1 MKLLSFEHFQMLN
14 ESVQKFEKELDQ
26 ILNEDIASVITSPV
40 KFIKIKNNAKKYQ
53 KALVQQQ
60 LNDIDLAKKKAAS
73 KEAGKPTDV
82 LTAANKAKNASLRD
96 LATGIS
102 DRMDDLAT
110 TDILKSISS
119 LAKTKAKVAAA
130 ETALKA
136 ADETESKELKIK
148 IKKLNAKAAETTK
161 AIKDY
166 ESSEKKKDDETP
178 ANTEVKSDFNKDKPI
193 KDEAKSE
200 TKKEQPKVEPKKE
213 EKPKNDEDELL
224 RIKSEL
230 QEDESKLSGA
240 KAKLQDVKSKMA
252 DAKQKLDSA
261 SPTTKAKYQEE
272 YNKLSNE
279 SSKLADTI
287 ADMEEGI
294 KITRE
299 EYAKAS
305 SKLQS
310 KK

>member
-1 MKLLSFEHFQMLN
+1 MKLLSYEHFQMLN

-40 KFIKIKNNAKKYQ
+40 KFVKIKNNAKKYQ
-53 KALVQQQ
+53 KALVQQS

-73 KEAGKPTDV
+73 KEAGKPTDT
-82 LTAANKAKNASLRD
+82 LTAATKAKNASLRD
-96 LATGIS
+96 LATSVS

-110 TDILKSISS
+110 TNILKNIAS

-148 IKKLNAKAAETTK
+148 IKKLNTKAAEVTK
-161 AIKDY
+161 SIKDY
-166 ESSEKKKDDETP
+166 ESSEKKKDETPEIKADETP
-178 ANTEVKSDFNKDKPI
+178 KTEP
-193 KDEAKSE
+193 
-200 TKKEQPKVEPKKE
+200 TKKEVTKTEVTSKTKNETPK
-213 EKPKNDEDELL
+213 DDADELL

-230 QEDESKLSGA
+230 QEDESRLSGA
-240 KAKLQDVKSKMA
+240 KAKLQDLKSKIS
-252 DAKQKLDSA
+252 DVKQKLDSA
-261 SPTTKAKYQEE
+261 SPTTKPKYQEE
-272 YNKLSNE
+272 FNKLSNE
-279 SSKLADTI
+279 SSKLSETI
-287 ADMEEGI
+287 TDMEEGI

-305 SKLQS
+305 SKIQA

>member
-40 KFIKIKNNAKKYQ
+40 KFVKIKNNAKKYQ

-193 KDEAKSE
+193 KDETKSE
-200 TKKEQPKVEPKKE
+200 PKNAETKVEPKKTE
-213 EKPKNDEDELL
+213 PKDDADELL

-272 YNKLSNE
+272 YTKLSNE
-279 SSKLADTI
+279 SSKLAGTI

-305 SKLQS
+305 AKIQS

>member
-1 MKLLSFEHFQMLN
+1 MKLLSYEHFKILN
-14 ESVQKFEKELDQ
+14 ESSQQFEKELDQ
-26 ILNEDIASVITSPV
+26 ILNEDIASIITSPV
-40 KFIKIKNNAKKYQ
+40 KFVKIKNNAKKYQ

-82 LTAANKAKNASLRD
+82 LTAANKAKNTSLRD

-110 TDILKSISS
+110 TDILKSVAS

-148 IKKLNAKAAETTK
+148 IKKLNAKAAEATK

-178 ANTEVKSDFNKDKPI
+178 ANTEVKSDFDKDKAIKPETKQKTTTEAPEDSDTKII
-193 KDEAKSE
+193 KDTPKQIAAKTE
-200 TKKEQPKVEPKKE
+200 LQQKITKKESDIEKLKGEIDIAEGDVPQLKADLEKVKGTDKEAAASEELAFQANMIKKY
-213 EKPKNDEDELL
+213 KDDLKKQNDVLKGLRDEL
-224 RIKSEL
+224 
-230 QEDESKLSGA
+230 
-240 KAKLQDVKSKMA
+240 
-252 DAKQKLDSA
+252 
-261 SPTTKAKYQEE
+261 
-272 YNKLSNE
+272 NK
-279 SSKLADTI
+279 I
-287 ADMEEGI
+287 
-294 KITRE
+294 
-299 EYAKAS
+299 
-305 SKLQS
+305 
-310 KK
+310 

>member
-1 MKLLSFEHFQMLN
+1 MLN

-40 KFIKIKNNAKKYQ
+40 KFVKIKNNAKKYQ
-53 KALVQQQ
+53 KALVQQS

-110 TDILKSISS
+110 TDILKNVSS

-136 ADETESKELKIK
+136 SDAEESKELKIK
-148 IKKLNAKAAETTK
+148 IKKLNAKAAEATK

-166 ESSEKKKDDETP
+166 ESSEKKKDDATP
-178 ANTEVKSDFNKDKPI
+178 ANTEVKSDFDKGKAIKPETKTTTETPEDSDTKII
-193 KDEAKSE
+193 KDTPKQIAAKSE
-200 TKKEQPKVEPKKE
+200 IRQKITKQENDIEKLKGEINIAEDDVPQLKSDLEKVKGTDKEAAASEELAFQVNMIKKYKE
-213 EKPKNDEDELL
+213 DLNKKNEVLKGLKDEL
-224 RIKSEL
+224 
-230 QEDESKLSGA
+230 
-240 KAKLQDVKSKMA
+240 
-252 DAKQKLDSA
+252 
-261 SPTTKAKYQEE
+261 
-272 YNKLSNE
+272 NK
-279 SSKLADTI
+279 I
-287 ADMEEGI
+287 
-294 KITRE
+294 
-299 EYAKAS
+299 
-305 SKLQS
+305 
-310 KK
+310 

>member
-1 MKLLSFEHFQMLN
+1 MKLLSYEHFKMLN
-14 ESVQKFEKELDQ
+14 ESSQQFEKELDQ
-26 ILNEDIASVITSPV
+26 ILNEDIASIITSPV
-40 KFIKIKNNAKKYQ
+40 KFVKIKNNAKKYQ

-82 LTAANKAKNASLRD
+82 LNAANKAKNASLRD

-110 TDILKSISS
+110 TDILKNISS

-148 IKKLNAKAAETTK
+148 IKKLNAKAAEATK

-166 ESSEKKKDDETP
+166 ESSEKKKDDTP
-178 ANTEVKSDFNKDKPI
+178 ADTEV
-193 KDEAKSE
+193 
-200 TKKEQPKVEPKKE
+200 TKTEPKKAE
-213 EKPKNDEDELL
+213 TAAEPKKAETKTSEKPKNDADELL

-230 QEDESKLSGA
+230 QEDEARLSGA
-240 KAKLQDVKSKMA
+240 KAKLQDLKSKVS

-305 SKLQS
+305 SKIQS